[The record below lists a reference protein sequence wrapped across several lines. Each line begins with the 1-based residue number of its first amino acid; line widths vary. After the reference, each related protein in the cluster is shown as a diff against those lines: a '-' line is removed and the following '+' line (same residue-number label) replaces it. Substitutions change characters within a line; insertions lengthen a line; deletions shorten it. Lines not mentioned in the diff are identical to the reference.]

1 VIRLLPME
9 PMNVATKGGGGVGV
23 VQSAFRG
30 ALLPYPPRFCCL
42 TRLEAIGGTRAELSG
57 ASSRYGA
64 LIISQKQQQPPA
76 IRHLVDSSS
85 RKLKELTTRNLANA
99 TGGNGGGVAGG
110 NDGNRGGGGGGDDD
124 WSSSN
129 SGDGDD
135 KLPQQSTGLLAWYM
149 FSCFPYSQEDLHQ
162 NFARKEAYHLLLIS
176 LSLVEAL

>member
-1 VIRLLPME
+1 ME
-9 PMNVATKGGGGVGV
+9 SMNVATKGGGGVGV

-30 ALLPYPPRFCCL
+30 ALLPYPPRFCCS
-42 TRLEAIGGTRAELSG
+42 TRLETIGGTRAELSG

-64 LIISQKQQQPPA
+64 LIISQKQQQAPA
-76 IRHLVDSSS
+76 IRHLVVSSS
-85 RKLKELTTRNLANA
+85 RKFKELKTRNLAKA
-99 TGGNGGGVAGG
+99 IGGNGGGVAGG

-149 FSCFPYSQEDLHQ
+149 FSCLPYSQEALHQ
-162 NFARKEAYHLLLIS
+162 NLARKEAYHLLLIS
-176 LSLVEAL
+176 LSLMEAL